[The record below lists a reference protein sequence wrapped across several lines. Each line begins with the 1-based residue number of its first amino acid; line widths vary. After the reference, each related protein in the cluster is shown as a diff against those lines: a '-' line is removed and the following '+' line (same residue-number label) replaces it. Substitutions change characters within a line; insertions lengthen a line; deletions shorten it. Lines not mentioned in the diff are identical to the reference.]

1 MIVTISKGYKEIV
14 TGILLLLTITF
25 YLFACMNLEYAFDN
39 WCYSVYA
46 GIVLTPITLY
56 FCAGL
61 EGFGKSPKNGK
72 TYLRQRIVVPL
83 MTFLT
88 SLLFTIEGC
97 LRMAHSFSA
106 HKMIK
111 SGWDNIGDTWW
122 YYYENFHYAGSLLFF
137 VSLISALF
145 IGISFF
151 NGYKAYRHKLVV
163 KAEKKSKIEGKINS
177 VIQRL
182 KTDDAQL
189 MAFDTHQCDESAQ
202 INVKMKN
209 NIKKVPSVEKVTTSN
224 DIIDNKNNVQQ
235 VDDVDKKPNQC
246 IEDNSPETLEECF
259 CDIILK
265 RGTDILKDN
274 SLLYILSSLYKDLD
288 LSEYEDV
295 ITVMTKENFLCQFVE
310 QSKQNDFALYNI
322 SSSFAHKQKIN
333 SQKCLIVT
341 QALVNALKNVKEVRQ
356 ENL

>member
-1 MIVTISKGYKEIV
+1 M
-14 TGILLLLTITF
+14 
-25 YLFACMNLEYAFDN
+25 
-39 WCYSVYA
+39 
-46 GIVLTPITLY
+46 
-56 FCAGL
+56 
-61 EGFGKSPKNGK
+61 
-72 TYLRQRIVVPL
+72 
-83 MTFLT
+83 
-88 SLLFTIEGC
+88 
-97 LRMAHSFSA
+97 
-106 HKMIK
+106 
-111 SGWDNIGDTWW
+111 
-122 YYYENFHYAGSLLFF
+122 
-137 VSLISALF
+137 F

-151 NGYKAYRHKLVV
+151 SGYKTYRHKLVV
-163 KAEKKSKIEGKINS
+163 KAEKKSKIEGEINS
-177 VIQRL
+177 VTQRL

-209 NIKKVPSVEKVTTSN
+209 NINKVPSVEKVTTSN

-235 VDDVDKKPNQC
+235 VYDVDKKPNQC

-295 ITVMTKENFLCQFVE
+295 ITVMAKENFLCQFVE

-341 QALVNALKNVKEVRQ
+341 QALVNALKNVKKVRQ